1 VQAIS
6 YENGMSSDG
15 EPGALFSCILCDY
28 VGNPLRN
35 KLQAAYLGEASNIN
49 E

>member
-1 VQAIS
+1 MQPVC
-6 YENGMSSDG
+6 YENGIFSYG
-15 EPGALFSCILCDY
+15 EPGASSSCILCDY

-35 KLQAAYLGEASNIN
+35 KLQAAYLGEASNID